1 MDAASPARSQ
11 RPRPLVHGG
20 ARPSAGPARAAEDV
34 QRALTPFPPPAPPR
48 ARPAQGQ
55 HLWRFIHDRVC
66 FQLRLDDPD
75 NEWKNDFN
83 RLVSGMHS
91 AVAAHVV
98 DGMPEERRLAEYRR
112 RLRDQPDGVRNL
124 HFGYMLLLCAVRQAR
139 AASGAP
145 PPITDTVADAR
156 TVRHCHRHIE
166 LQQARAASARARAR
180 PQTPTPTPALARAHT
195 SPRAGS
201 RARAGTQRA
210 RMKGR
215 GGARR
220 RRRQGVPPSE
230 RGHAAQS
237 ARGETWARGC
247 GALVRTP
254 VPFDTSVQR

>member
-145 PPITDTVADAR
+145 PPITDTVADTSDIATDTLSRRAR
-156 TVRHCHRHIE
+156 P
-166 LQQARAASARARAR
+166 ARARAR
-180 PQTPTPTPALARAHT
+180 PQTPTPKPALARAHT
-195 SPRAGS
+195 STRAGS
-201 RARAGTQRA
+201 RACAGTQRA

-237 ARGETWARGC
+237 ARGETWARGS

-254 VPFDTSVQR
+254 VPFGSSVQR